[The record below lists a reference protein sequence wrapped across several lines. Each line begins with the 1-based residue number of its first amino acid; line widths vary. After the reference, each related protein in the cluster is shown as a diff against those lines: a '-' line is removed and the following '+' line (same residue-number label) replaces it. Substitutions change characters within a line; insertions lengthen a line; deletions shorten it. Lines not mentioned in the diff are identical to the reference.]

1 MTNNPL
7 LQKVK
12 TRETTLG
19 LRITSPDMV
28 EVCAFLGFDWFM
40 VDHMFT
46 AIDWSGTKEM
56 IRTGE
61 AAGITPIVRVQ
72 ANPWLGYDGHL
83 GVEVT
88 RAFGIGAQFVMVSHS
103 CNKEIEQCL
112 SVTGDWH
119 RNAMTVHPFR
129 SRDEWK
135 QKTKDIAES
144 NYVIPHAESVGAFRD
159 IEQTLALPGVK
170 LYFMAMTDAS
180 KVLTGSAEP
189 DWYSK
194 DLWKFIE
201 NAVKSGEANGVMI
214 GANTSYAYTMAEMR
228 ERVKILH
235 GSGVKFIYIQSAP
248 FLFQN
253 AIGEFMSSVKSD
265 LNLG

>member
-1 MTNNPL
+1 MPSNPL
-7 LQKVK
+7 LDKIK
-12 TRETTLG
+12 SKETTLG
-19 LRITSPDMV
+19 LRITHPDMV
-28 EVCAFLGFDWFM
+28 ELCAYLGFDWFM

-46 AIDWSGTKEM
+46 AIDWSGTKGM

-72 ANPWLGYDGHL
+72 ANPWLGYNPLIGI
-83 GVEVT
+83 EVT

-129 SRDEWK
+129 SFDEWK
-135 QKTKDIAES
+135 DKTRAIGDS
-144 NYVIPHAESVGAFRD
+144 NYVIPHAESQGAFD
-159 IEQTLALPGVK
+159 EIEQTLALPGVQ

-180 KVLTGSAEP
+180 KVISGTAEP
-189 DWYSK
+189 DWYNK
-194 DLWKFIE
+194 ELWKFIE
-201 NAVKSGEANGVMI
+201 NAVKVGEQNGVMI
-214 GANTSYAYTMAEMR
+214 GANTSYAYTMKEMA
-228 ERVKILH
+228 ERVRVLH

-253 AIGEFMSSVKSD
+253 AIGEFLDNIKNELH
-265 LNLG
+265 LN